1 MQLKAGACLAA
12 AGGNLGEVGG
22 SVSFSLLLGGL
33 RLLRALR
40 LLPLLRAQR

>member
-40 LLPLLRAQR
+40 VLRLLRA